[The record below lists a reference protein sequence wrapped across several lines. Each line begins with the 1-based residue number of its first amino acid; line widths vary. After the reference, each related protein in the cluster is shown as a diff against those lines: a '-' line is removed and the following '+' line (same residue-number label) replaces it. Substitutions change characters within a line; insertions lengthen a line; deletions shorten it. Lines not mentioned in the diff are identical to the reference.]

1 MADIDDVK
9 NLFSLPTVD
18 PTVGALMVNSLDGSN
33 LAGCLGTSLDDIETD
48 DVTVVKILLDASISM
63 KKHEQV
69 VRDSYD
75 KMIQSFKNSKQGGSI
90 LVSTVVFSTRTK
102 ILHGFKKSD
111 EIAPIGNDYR
121 ATGGSTAVYD
131 ALMESITGAK
141 AYATDLNQNGV
152 RTKTIVVVFSDGDDN
167 DSQKSSSSEVKIT
180 TESLL
185 KKEMFY
191 PVYVGYTDP
200 NDPSADT
207 ILKAVAKKVGFP
219 NVLTAAATESE
230 IRRTVDLVSKS
241 VIRTSQTTI
250 GGTTN
255 SFFS

>member
-1 MADIDDVK
+1 MSIDDVK
-9 NLFSLPTVD
+9 NLFSLPSVD
-18 PTVGALMVNSLDGSN
+18 PTVGALMINSLDGTN

-48 DVTVVKILLDASISM
+48 DVTIVKILLDGSISM
-63 KKHEQV
+63 KYHEQV
-69 VRDSYD
+69 VRESYD
-75 KMIQSFKNSKQGGSI
+75 KMIKSFKDSKQGGSI
-90 LVSTVVFSTRTK
+90 LISTVVFSTRTK
-102 ILHGFKKSD
+102 ILHGFKKAD
-111 EIAPIGNDYR
+111 EVAPIGNDYR

-167 DSQKSSSSEVKIT
+167 DSKKASPDDVRIT

-185 KKEMFY
+185 KQEMFF

-200 NDPSADT
+200 NDSNADAT
-207 ILKAVAKKVGFP
+207 LKAVAARVGFP

-241 VIRTSQTTI
+241 VIRTSQTI
-250 GGTTN
+250 VGGATN
-255 SFFS
+255 SFFT